1 MSAVLKEEIP
11 DNHFVFRSIR
21 YSGWS
26 KQNKKRPQ
34 EACFSPIPDGLSVNW
49 EKHCELEN
57 VFVILGSSKNIGN
70 GKYKDFREFKAI
82 KFKVAEIR
90 NIQLLEPFEIDV
102 IHDPQPD
109 NYSHSLVRYD
119 ENSEEIRIKL
129 ADIVEAQYDLIVFKP
144 TDHDSIETKIQEI
157 RKKEAEAL
165 LRLGDNQQSEELE
178 EKPLD

>member
-49 EKHCELEN
+49 EKYCDLEN

-70 GKYKDFREFKAI
+70 GKYKEFREFRAI
-82 KFKVAEIR
+82 KFKVEEIR
-90 NIQLLEPFEIDV
+90 NMQLLEPFEIDV
-102 IHDPQPD
+102 IHNPQPD
-109 NYSHSLVRYD
+109 NYSHSLVCYD

-129 ADIVEAQYDLIVFKP
+129 ADIVEAQYDLIVFSP
-144 TDHDSIETKIQEI
+144 PNHASIQAKVEEI
-157 RKKEAEAL
+157 RKKADEGFIGSNEAPPVT
-165 LRLGDNQQSEELE
+165 S
-178 EKPLD
+178 